1 MLNMSSLVSLSSI
14 IHHKMTIIIQSWL
27 LTSCRIMH
35 FHQMWRLNTT
45 DWHFSHFLQARTEIF
60 PDVQVIII
68 VALNVIQ
75 MLFRYD
81 FTFYDHDH
89 ESLYFRYK
97 NSDELVMIIISD
109 GACSDE
115 KSQRWLQ
122 QTKKR
127 IHQEQN
133 CAVQQG
139 ELVAVINNETWASL
153 QFFKWMQW
161 WCRCGGWSFKAW
173 KKESYSV
180 YDEFY
185 NPFKKDQLEQTLL
198 LLLIFILLHQATD

>member
-1 MLNMSSLVSLSSI
+1 MLF
-14 IHHKMTIIIQSWL
+14 
-27 LTSCRIMH
+27 R
-35 FHQMWRLNTT
+35 
-45 DWHFSHFLQARTEIF
+45 
-60 PDVQVIII
+60 
-68 VALNVIQ
+68 
-75 MLFRYD
+75 FRYD

-161 WCRCGGWSFKAW
+161 WCSCGGWSFKAW
-173 KKESYSV
+173 KKESYSL
-180 YDEFY
+180 YDELGLRFASLASLGWGHS
-185 NPFKKDQLEQTLL
+185 QLSREFVCLWFRHFL
-198 LLLIFILLHQATD
+198 KISPDIFITYSETSSNYLSTLIVSINNKKIGQIKE